1 MGFDKYS
8 TIYTFIIGAFTSISL
23 IKSNNN
29 SEINQIT
36 GKIFLVLFSMKLFE
50 YFIWIDKDCQF
61 GLNITANLMGSI
73 LDNIIPSLIFIFFTK
88 KNRKFDDTIT
98 YLNVGYLIYVI
109 YTYISFVKNNKLC
122 TKLENNGTIVYG
134 WNDDFNFSIYLAML
148 AINVFYLYPDNSKYI
163 IMISYFLVLLVNKI
177 KKWNHHKS
185 LSILIT
191 FLPYLIEKIQN

>member
-23 IKSNNN
+23 IKSNNTQV
-29 SEINQIT
+29 NQIT

-50 YFIWIDKDCQF
+50 YFIWIDKDCKI

-73 LDNIIPSLIFIFFTK
+73 LDNIIPSLIFILFTI

-109 YTYISFVKNNKLC
+109 YTYISFIKNNKLC
-122 TKLENNGTIVYG
+122 TKLENNGTIIYG
-134 WNDDFNFSIYLAML
+134 WNDDFNFAMYLGMF
-148 AINVFYLYPDNSKYI
+148 AINVFYLYPNNSKYWV
-163 IMISYFLVLLVNKI
+163 MISYFFILLVNKI
-177 KKWNHHKS
+177 KKWDNHKS
-185 LSILIT
+185 LSILVT
-191 FLPYLIEKIQN
+191 FIPYFIGKLQN